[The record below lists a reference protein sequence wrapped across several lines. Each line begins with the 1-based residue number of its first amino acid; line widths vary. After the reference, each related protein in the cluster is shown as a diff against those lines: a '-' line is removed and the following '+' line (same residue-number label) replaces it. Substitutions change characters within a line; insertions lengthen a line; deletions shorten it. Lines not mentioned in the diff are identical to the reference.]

1 MPDKDGMTP
10 LHHVCLH
17 MCSRSNETQSRHRG
31 ETKHYHEIAS
41 MLIRYEANILA
52 TDNNGNTPLH
62 LAADEGCEKVT
73 EQLLEAAASMGTRI
87 QVPTTFLMQS

>member
-1 MPDKDGMTP
+1 
-10 LHHVCLH
+10 

-41 MLIRYEANILA
+41 MLIRYEASKPEDRANFLA
-52 TDNNGNTPLH
+52 TDKNGNTPLH
-62 LAADEGCEKVT
+62 LAADEGCENVT

-87 QVPTTFLMQS
+87 QVPTIFLMQH